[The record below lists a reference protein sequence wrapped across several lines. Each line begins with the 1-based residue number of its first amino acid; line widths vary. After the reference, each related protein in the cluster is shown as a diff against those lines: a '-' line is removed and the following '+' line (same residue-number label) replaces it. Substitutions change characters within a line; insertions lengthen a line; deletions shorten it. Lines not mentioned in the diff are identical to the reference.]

1 MGFFNN
7 HSVAKLQKN
16 LKGGPFGGKKIEKK
30 VAQCRKYRKWGPSG
44 VVCYAGNLFGSVPW
58 ANRYNLASSQ
68 NFVELLVE
76 LFWSLQVVLK
86 NTDEKP

>member
-1 MGFFNN
+1 MPNKTEREDPL
-7 HSVAKLQKN
+7 VL
-16 LKGGPFGGKKIEKK
+16 
-30 VAQCRKYRKWGPSG
+30 SG
-44 VVCYAGNLFGSVPW
+44 IVCYAGNLFGSVPW

-76 LFWSLQVVLK
+76 LFWTLQVVLK